1 MATATLSSKGRI
13 TLPAELRA
21 SLGLRAGDR
30 VQFVSLENGS
40 FEIVAGTCSA
50 RALKGLIRKPSKSVS
65 IKDMAQ
71 ACPAR

>member
-1 MATATLSSKGRI
+1 MAMATLTSKGRV

-40 FEIVAGTCSA
+40 FEIMAVTCSA
-50 RALKGLIRKPSKSVS
+50 RTLKGLIRKPAKPVH

-71 ACPAR
+71 AGPAR